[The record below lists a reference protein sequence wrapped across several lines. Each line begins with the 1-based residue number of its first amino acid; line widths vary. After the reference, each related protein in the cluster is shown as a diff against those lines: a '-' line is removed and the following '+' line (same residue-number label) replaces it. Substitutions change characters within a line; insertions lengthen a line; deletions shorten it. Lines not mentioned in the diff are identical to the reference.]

1 MPFNANIQESLS
13 PDALETVAE
22 ADAVP
27 PVCEPEE
34 LVPVADGLA
43 GPVFE
48 TVLPEVNSLVELPS
62 TTTRPEAAR
71 LSV

>member
-1 MPFNANIQESLS
+1 MPLSANIQEDLN
-13 PDALETVAE
+13 PDALEVVAE

-43 GPVFE
+43 GLIFE
-48 TVLPEVNSLVELPS
+48 TVLPEVNSLVVLLS
-62 TTTRPEAAR
+62 TTTRPEDAR